1 MNTHQLFR
9 RSQIRLALS
18 YAGVMAVIL
27 SLAGLGMYRFLIQSN
42 WKAIER
48 EMESIAGTLHDSLE
62 PMLPAS
68 ENPTA
73 TLRRILPELCL
84 AKQSCNVSPTLI
96 QRHTT
101 GISDRNTYYIR
112 LFDRQGQILA
122 FSPSPI
128 VAALP
133 QSLTATPWQT
143 FTSAQGIR
151 YRQFTIVLHS
161 HDLSHDLQHQRGGV
175 GVASAVAEA
184 YLYDNRNGTQPA
196 WGYLQIGRTLAAF
209 DAEVKRLEL
218 ILAIGFPIAL
228 VSIAVSSWWLSKLA
242 MQPIYQSYQQ
252 QQQFTANV
260 AHELRSPLASLLA
273 TVEAILRLPPSQ
285 QQDIPI
291 MLHPVERQGRRLS
304 HLITD
309 LLFLTSLEQSS
320 FTKPFQSCCLN
331 DVVGDLTEEFSELA
345 TAADI
350 RLSSQMP
357 KVDIYV
363 MGDESQ
369 LYRLVSNSIANA
381 IQYTPAGG
389 AVSVSLTLADRTAS
403 IAIADTGIGIA
414 PSHQTRIFERFYR
427 VDSDR
432 ARKTGGTGLGL
443 AIVQAIVQR
452 HQGQI
457 TVKSE
462 LGSGSLFT
470 IRLPGYNQT
479 STIAYDGMKM

>member
-1 MNTHQLFR
+1 M
-9 RSQIRLALS
+9 
-18 YAGVMAVIL
+18 
-27 SLAGLGMYRFLIQSN
+27 SLLL
-42 WKAIER
+42 
-48 EMESIAGTLHDSLE
+48 L
-62 PMLPAS
+62 
-68 ENPTA
+68 
-73 TLRRILPELCL
+73 
-84 AKQSCNVSPTLI
+84 
-96 QRHTT
+96 
-101 GISDRNTYYIR
+101 
-112 LFDRQGQILA
+112 
-122 FSPSPI
+122 
-128 VAALP
+128 
-133 QSLTATPWQT
+133 
-143 FTSAQGIR
+143 
-151 YRQFTIVLHS
+151 
-161 HDLSHDLQHQRGGV
+161 
-175 GVASAVAEA
+175 
-184 YLYDNRNGTQPA
+184 GTQPPA
-196 WGYLQIGRTLAAF
+196 WGYLQIGRTLAGF

-285 QQDIPI
+285 QQDIPM

-304 HLITD
+304 NLITD
-309 LLFLTSLEQSS
+309 LLFLTSLEQNSL
-320 FTKPFQSCCLN
+320 TKPFQPCCLN
-331 DVVGDLTEEFSELA
+331 DIVSDLTEEFLELA

-350 RLSSQMP
+350 HLTSQMP

-389 AVSVSLTLADRTAS
+389 AVNVSLTLADRTAS

-414 PSHQTRIFERFYR
+414 LSEQTRIFERFYR

-443 AIVQAIVQR
+443 AIVKAIVQR

-462 LGSGSLFT
+462 LGSGSLFI
-470 IRLPGYNQT
+470 IRLPVGT
-479 STIAYDGMKM
+479 